1 MLSLSQIFK
10 DLCPMFILN
19 KEELEKKMKEIIT
32 KEERQLVLYEY
43 TILTLYE
50 KYIEKIIQ
58 IKDQLKD

>member
-32 KEERQLVLYEY
+32 KEER
-43 TILTLYE
+43 
-50 KYIEKIIQ
+50 
-58 IKDQLKD
+58 